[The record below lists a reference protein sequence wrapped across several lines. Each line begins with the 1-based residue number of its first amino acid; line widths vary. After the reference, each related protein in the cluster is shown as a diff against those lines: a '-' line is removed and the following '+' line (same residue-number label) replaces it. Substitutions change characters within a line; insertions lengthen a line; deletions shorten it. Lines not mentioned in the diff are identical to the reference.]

1 MSESGFDLSMKS
13 GDMQSKLS
21 KFTDEIKRQHEKEEE
36 ASLSKFFSTKYFFLF
51 FLKYCKILIQKY
63 FFFSINFWFLL

>member
-21 KFTDEIKRQHEKEEE
+21 KFTDEIKKQREKEEE
-36 ASLSKFFSTKYFFLF
+36 A
-51 FLKYCKILIQKY
+51 
-63 FFFSINFWFLL
+63 

>member
-36 ASLSKFFSTKYFFLF
+36 EQLSKFFSTKYFFLF
-51 FLKYCKILIQKY
+51 FKRRVK
-63 FFFSINFWFLL
+63 F